1 MNGTERPILLVE
13 DNPDDVDLTLRAF
26 KRAGVTRPVDVVRDG
41 VEALDYLFAQ
51 GAFANRAGQPLPVVV
66 LLDLK
71 LPRVDGHEV
80 LRRIRADPRTRL
92 LPVVILTSSVEET
105 DLVRGYGGG
114 CNSYVRKPVSYT
126 EFVEAARQL
135 GLYWLMLNYE
145 PPPTGAP
152 PGARG

>member
-26 KRAGVTRPVDVVRDG
+26 KRAGITRPVEVARDG

-51 GAFANRAGQPLPVVV
+51 GTFASRAGQPLPVLV

-71 LPRVDGHEV
+71 LPRLDGHEV
-80 LRRIRADPRTRL
+80 LRRVRADARTRL
-92 LPVVILTSSVEET
+92 LPVVILTSSIEEG
-105 DLVRGYGGG
+105 DLARGYGGG

-135 GLYWLMLNYE
+135 GLYWLMLNRE
-145 PPPTGAP
+145 PPASPP
-152 PGARG
+152 PGTPG